1 MSVKQ
6 SFKRGEK
13 VLFGIFGAFLIFS
26 VVAYAAL
33 EMVRANRAKPLYQVT
48 THFTLS
54 KEGGEGAI
62 LFRHER
68 CTSCHR
74 AMRNGTNMG
83 LNLDG
88 IGSRR
93 SPEWIYNFLRNPEQ
107 TYGSATLDHG
117 APPKEAAYVADLP
130 EKDLRTIAV
139 FLSELRADS
148 GSPVAAA
155 PPPGD
160 SSFIDTMVEMWT
172 PDAWKEKYED
182 VRTKQPPAQSV
193 GGEQ

>member
-1 MSVKQ
+1 MSGKQ

-54 KEGGEGAI
+54 KEGGRGAI

-93 SPEWIYNFLRNPEQ
+93 SPDWIYNFLRNPEQ
-107 TYGSATLDHG
+107 TYGAVTLDHG
-117 APPKEAAYVADLP
+117 TPPKEAAYVMKMP
-130 EKDLRTIAV
+130 EQDLRAIAV
-139 FLSELRADS
+139 FLSELRAES
-148 GSPVAAA
+148 GSPVASA

-182 VRTKQPPAQSV
+182 VRTKQPPAPPA
-193 GGEQ
+193 GGEH